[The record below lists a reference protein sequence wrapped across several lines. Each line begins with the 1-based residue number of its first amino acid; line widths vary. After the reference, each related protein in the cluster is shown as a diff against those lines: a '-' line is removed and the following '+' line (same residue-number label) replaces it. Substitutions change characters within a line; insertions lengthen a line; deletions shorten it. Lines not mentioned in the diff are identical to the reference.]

1 MLQQATLLEEIPHM
15 PSEYVVIVNFPI
27 DCSDMTVAELKNE
40 AKERFR
46 DKAYLEHW
54 TVENFT
60 TTHMPEQATIRIKAR
75 IQSPVELSYTTFEI

>member
-1 MLQQATLLEEIPHM
+1 
-15 PSEYVVIVNFPI
+15 
-27 DCSDMTVAELKNE
+27 MTVAELKRE
-40 AKERFR
+40 ARERFYR
-46 DKAYLEHW
+46 TARKEHW